1 MSSIYDWSLVAHEN
15 ARADDIINWAEGQPP
30 SSVNDS
36 ARAMMQRIRE
46 YLTDNGGTIEAKF
59 TTEKDGN
66 ETSIR
71 LVTKSPIAAYT
82 NDIIVRFKAQG
93 VNTKTTSVVLNKL
106 SAQPVYKVTPNG
118 LVLLSGGEIQKN
130 GLYELVY
137 QYGIGG
143 EGKDGWYLTNPTPA
157 AAPKPVSSFPS
168 GFIATFAMEKI
179 PEGWLLCDGKAYLRK
194 NYASLFVAIG
204 ETWGRGDGTT
214 TFNIPDLRGMFL
226 RGLDSQRGIDK
237 NRVLGSR
244 QNDLFKSHTHTG
256 IIHNAGEHKHEFA
269 EQIFTVDAARGSALP
284 RYHSYEKRVL
294 TKPAGD
300 HTHTFTLNNTG
311 DIETRPVNVAVVYAI
326 KV

>member
-59 TTEKDGN
+59 TTQKDGD
-66 ETSIR
+66 ETSIH
-71 LVTKSPIAAYT
+71 LVTKSPIKGYQ
-82 NDIIVRFKAQG
+82 NDIVVRFKAQRA
-93 VNTKTTSVVLNKL
+93 NTKTTSVVLNQL
-106 SAQPVYKVTPNG
+106 PAQPVYKVTPNG
-118 LVLLSGGEIQKN
+118 LVPLSGGEIRKN

-137 QYGIGG
+137 QCGIDG
-143 EGKDGWYLTNPTPA
+143 EDKDGWYLTNPTPA

-168 GFIATFAMEKI
+168 GFIGTFAMEKI
-179 PEGWLLCDGKAYLRK
+179 PEGWLLCDGKAYSRK
-194 NYASLFVAIG
+194 DYASLFAAIG
-204 ETWGRGDGTT
+204 ETWGSGDENT
-214 TFNIPDLRGMFL
+214 TFNVPDLRGMFL

-237 NRVLGSR
+237 NRVLGSK
-244 QNDLFKSHTHTG
+244 QDDAIKSHTHTG
-256 IIHNAGEHKHEFA
+256 TIDSAGEHKHEFA
-269 EQIFTVDAARGSALP
+269 EQIFTVDAAKGSSLP

-294 TKPAGD
+294 TKPAGT
-300 HTHTFTLNNTG
+300 HTHTFTINKTG
-311 DIETRPVNVAVVYAI
+311 GPEVRPVNVAVVYAI